1 LVSQLLTALLVTWA
15 FAALAYALGM
25 ISRSGALG
33 GFLVGTTI
41 YASLGP
47 RGFAVLALFVVGGS
61 LLTRLGYASKAR
73 TGTAQEHGG
82 RRSARNAL
90 ANCAVAT
97 FCAILAATG
106 SEPFIAA
113 FVASLGAAFADTA
126 ESEIGQLFSR
136 TPRLITTLQ
145 RVPPGTDGAISP
157 PGTLAGVGA
166 AGLTA
171 ALGLALGMLET
182 PAAALFVAT
191 AAFLGTVADSLIGG
205 LSPRAG
211 NELTNVLCTL
221 VAALLAFT
229 FAYLVWGGGIRS
241 SHNDI
246 RVDYKSSGARIS
258 WSEVPETMSFTVAE
272 AQTSYWVMK
281 ATIS

>member
-1 LVSQLLTALLVTWA
+1 LASQFLTALLVTGA

-25 ISRSGALG
+25 ISPSGALG
-33 GFLVGTTI
+33 GLLVGATI

-47 RGFAVLALFVVGGS
+47 RGFAVLALFVIGGS
-61 LLTRLGYASKAR
+61 LLTRLGYGRKAR
-73 TGTAQEHGG
+73 AGAAQEHGG

-97 FCAILAATG
+97 LCAILAATG
-106 SEPFIAA
+106 SEPFAAA

-136 TPRLITTLQ
+136 TPRLISTF
-145 RVPPGTDGAISP
+145 RKVPPGTDGAISL
-157 PGTLAGVGA
+157 PGTLAGAVA

-171 ALGLALGMLET
+171 VLGLTLGMLET
-182 PAAALFVAT
+182 SGFAFIIAI
-191 AAFLGTVADSLIGG
+191 AAFLGTLVDSLIGA

-221 VAALLAFT
+221 VAALLALILT
-229 FAYLVWGGGIRS
+229 
-241 SHNDI
+241 
-246 RVDYKSSGARIS
+246 
-258 WSEVPETMSFTVAE
+258 
-272 AQTSYWVMK
+272 
-281 ATIS
+281 

>member
-1 LVSQLLTALLVTWA
+1 MVSQLLAAILVTGA
-15 FAALAYALGM
+15 FAALVYALGM

-33 GFLVGTTI
+33 GLLVGTTI

-47 RGFAVLALFVVGGS
+47 RGFAVLALFVIGGS
-61 LLTRLGYASKAR
+61 LLTRLGYASKER
-73 TGTAQEHGG
+73 SGTAQERGG

-97 FCAILAATG
+97 ICAILAATG
-106 SEPFIAA
+106 SETFTAA

-145 RVPPGTDGAISP
+145 RVLPGTDGAISL

-171 ALGLALGMLET
+171 ILALALGMLAT
-182 PAAALFVAT
+182 PVSALVVAI
-191 AAFLGTVADSLIGG
+191 AGFLGTIADSLIGA

-221 VAALLAFT
+221 VAALLALI
-229 FAYLVWGGGIRS
+229 FA
-241 SHNDI
+241 
-246 RVDYKSSGARIS
+246 
-258 WSEVPETMSFTVAE
+258 
-272 AQTSYWVMK
+272 
-281 ATIS
+281 

>member
-1 LVSQLLTALLVTWA
+1 LASQLLTALLVTGA

-25 ISRSGALG
+25 ISCSGALG
-33 GFLVGTTI
+33 GLLVGTAI
-41 YASLGP
+41 FASLGP

-61 LLTRLGYASKAR
+61 LLTRLGYDSKQR
-73 TGTAQEHGG
+73 TGTAQELGG

-97 FCAILAATG
+97 FCALLATATG
-106 SEPFIAA
+106 WEPFIAA

-126 ESEIGQLFSR
+126 ESEIGQLFSP
-136 TPRLITTLQ
+136 TPRLITTLEK
-145 RVPPGTDGAISP
+145 VPPGTDGAISV

-171 ALGLALGMLET
+171 ILALALGMLET
-182 PAAALFVAT
+182 PPSAIFVAI
-191 AAFLGTVADSLIGG
+191 AAFLGTIADSLIGD

-221 VAALLAFT
+221 VAALLA
-229 FAYLVWGGGIRS
+229 L
-241 SHNDI
+241 
-246 RVDYKSSGARIS
+246 
-258 WSEVPETMSFTVAE
+258 
-272 AQTSYWVMK
+272 
-281 ATIS
+281 TIA

>member
-1 LVSQLLTALLVTWA
+1 MVSQLLTAILVTGA

-25 ISRSGALG
+25 ISGSGALG
-33 GFLVGTTI
+33 GLLVGTMI

-47 RGFAVLALFVVGGS
+47 RGFAILALFVIGGS

-73 TGTAQEHGG
+73 IGTAQEHGG

-97 FCAILAATG
+97 FCAILAAVTG
-106 SEPFIAA
+106 SGPFIAA

-136 TPRLITTLQ
+136 TPRLISTLQ
-145 RVPPGTDGAISP
+145 KVPPGTDGAVSF
-157 PGTLAGVGA
+157 PGTLAGAGA
-166 AGLTA
+166 AVLTA
-171 ALGLALGMLET
+171 LLGLSLGMLET
-182 PAAALFVAT
+182 PASALLVAI
-191 AAFLGTVADSLIGG
+191 AAFLGTLADSLIGD

-221 VAALLAFT
+221 VAALLALILT
-229 FAYLVWGGGIRS
+229 
-241 SHNDI
+241 
-246 RVDYKSSGARIS
+246 
-258 WSEVPETMSFTVAE
+258 
-272 AQTSYWVMK
+272 
-281 ATIS
+281 

>member
-1 LVSQLLTALLVTWA
+1 LVSQLLTALLVTGA

-25 ISRSGALG
+25 ISRSGVLG
-33 GFLVGTTI
+33 GLLVGTAI

-47 RGFAVLALFVVGGS
+47 RGFAILALFVVGGS
-61 LLTRLGYASKAR
+61 LLTRLGYDSKQR

-82 RRSARNAL
+82 RRRARNAL
-90 ANCAVAT
+90 ANCAVPT
-97 FCAILAATG
+97 LCAILAAATG
-106 SEPFIAA
+106 SEPIIAA

-145 RVPPGTDGAISP
+145 KVPPGTDGAISL

-171 ALGLALGMLET
+171 ALGFALGMLET
-182 PAAALFVAT
+182 PPAAVLVAI

-221 VAALLAFT
+221 VAALLALIL
-229 FAYLVWGGGIRS
+229 A
-241 SHNDI
+241 
-246 RVDYKSSGARIS
+246 
-258 WSEVPETMSFTVAE
+258 
-272 AQTSYWVMK
+272 
-281 ATIS
+281 